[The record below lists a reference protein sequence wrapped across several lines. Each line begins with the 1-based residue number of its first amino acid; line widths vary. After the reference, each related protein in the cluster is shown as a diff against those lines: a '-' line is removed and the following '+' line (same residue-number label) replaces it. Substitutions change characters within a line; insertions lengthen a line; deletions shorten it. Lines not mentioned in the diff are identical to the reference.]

1 MTTSGNGYGFTT
13 QTEQLHC
20 TAPQYD
26 SVAQQVQQIYQMLI
40 SALDDEGACWG
51 NDAQGQTFGAKYCQP
66 AVSLLE
72 QMGNTQQGL
81 QSMVDGVCSWA
92 KNYVDADQAAT
103 ASASQIGTTDG
114 TDS

>member
-1 MTTSGNGYGFTT
+1 MTGNGNGITT
-13 QTEQLHC
+13 RTDQLQS

-26 SVAQQVQQIYQMLI
+26 SVAQQVRQIYQTLVN
-40 SALDDEGACWG
+40 ALDVEGPCWG
-51 NDAQGQTFGAKYCQP
+51 NDAQGQTFGGKYCPP

-72 QMGNTQQGL
+72 QMGNTRQGL

-114 TDS
+114 AEN